1 MREIQVNTAIMLTK
15 KEIITRGV
23 GWCAEA
29 LTAELSSRITKELV
43 NMIAE
48 DLQEEKN
55 GYEFILTV
63 KKME

>member
-23 GWCAEA
+23 GWCAEV
-29 LTAELSSRITKELV
+29 LIAELSSRITKELAD
-43 NMIAE
+43 MIAE

-55 GYEFILTV
+55 GYEFILIV